1 MAKSKS
7 SGHRPGGGI
16 KSRVNVEKPVRTGKG
31 ARAIVPAGASQLG
44 ARQGNHI
51 TDGGSTPYGGVQL
64 YSRGPGYN
72 KSQYGNEVA
81 LNVKG
86 GGPGVGYKQY
96 GQSGS
101 QGTYGKPE
109 PGNKMP
115 KAKPLWE
122 GWEK

>member
-16 KSRVNVEKPVRTGKG
+16 KSRVNVEKSVRTGSG

-51 TDGGSTPYGGVQL
+51 TQGGSTSYGGVDL
-64 YSRGPGYN
+64 YSNGHGYN
-72 KSQYGNEVA
+72 KSKYGNEMA
-81 LNVKG
+81 LNCAGPKA
-86 GGPGVGYKQY
+86 GPGCDREVMP
-96 GQSGS
+96 SGG
-101 QGTYGKPE
+101 QGTHGAVNK
-109 PGNKMP
+109 GNPMP

-122 GWEK
+122 GWK